1 MTVQHINSESWCRK
15 AYLNYH
21 CYDNTMGLSPADM
34 GEITQTWSH
43 RLTSWQNSISSDETS
58 GSAETTS
65 EPESKG
71 NSAPAPITIA
81 GEGDTSGKKPKGK
94 TV

>member
-43 RLTSWQNSISSDETS
+43 RLTSWQNSVSSDET
-58 GSAETTS
+58 EYDFD
-65 EPESKG
+65 
-71 NSAPAPITIA
+71 
-81 GEGDTSGKKPKGK
+81 DTSTGLTGKSVVSVGAVSIGGK
-94 TV
+94 DYNKVHNLNPR